1 MLTRLRARTLL
12 RMNLIMKQRVN
23 LIIIQ
28 EIMRLSQIII
38 QEAQAA
44 HLLSLTDQQGE
55 LFNISVML
63 LLADYI
69 INIDVDN

>member
-1 MLTRLRARTLL
+1 
-12 RMNLIMKQRVN
+12 MNLIMKQRVN

>member
-1 MLTRLRARTLL
+1 
-12 RMNLIMKQRVN
+12 MNLIMKQRVN

-44 HLLSLTDQQGE
+44 HLLSLTDQQGK